1 MTRMRLNEDWRQFIE
16 LLNSHGVEYLV
27 VGGLA
32 ISFHAEP
39 RFTGDLDVLVRP
51 SPDNAARV
59 LEAIR
64 EFGLGTLGVT
74 TQDLQQED
82 QIIQFG
88 YRPRRIDIVTSITAV
103 SFDEAWESRVAARL
117 DNIPVHF
124 IGRDALIRNKR
135 AAGRERDLADLKM
148 LS

>member
-1 MTRMRLNEDWRQFIE
+1 MRLNEDWRQFIE
-16 LLNSHGVEYLV
+16 LLNFQGVEYLI

-51 SPDNAARV
+51 SPDNAAKV
-59 LEAIR
+59 LEAICA
-64 EFGLGTLGVT
+64 FGLGTLGVT
-74 TQDLQQED
+74 AEDLQQED

-103 SFDEAWESRVAARL
+103 PFDEAWASRVPANL
-117 DNIPVHF
+117 DGIPVYF
-124 IGRDALIRNKR
+124 IGREALIRNKR
-135 AAGRERDLADLKM
+135 AVGRERDLADLKM

>member
-1 MTRMRLNEDWRQFIE
+1 MRLNEDWRQFIE
-16 LLNSHGVEYLV
+16 LLNSQGVEYLI

-51 SPDNAARV
+51 SPDNAAKV

-64 EFGLGTLGVT
+64 AFGLGTLGVT
-74 TQDLQQED
+74 AEDLQQED

-88 YRPRRIDIVTSITAV
+88 YRPRRIGIVTSITAV
-103 SFDEAWESRVAARL
+103 PFDEAWASRVPAKL
-117 DNIPVHF
+117 DGIPVHF
-124 IGRDALIRNKR
+124 IGREALIRNKR
-135 AAGRERDLADLKM
+135 AVGRERDLADLKM